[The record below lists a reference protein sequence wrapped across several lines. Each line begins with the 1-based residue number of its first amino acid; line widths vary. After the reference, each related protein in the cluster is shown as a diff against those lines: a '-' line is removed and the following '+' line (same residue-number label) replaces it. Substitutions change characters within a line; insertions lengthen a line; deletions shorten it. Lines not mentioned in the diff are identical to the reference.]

1 MESPVG
7 ESFWKSFLLFQITG
21 SLFLV
26 ITFCSK
32 CIQFIAINVYYNTVP
47 TNAIEVDIY
56 CPYSKW
62 LDIVIYLFTGC
73 TMQHVGS
80 QFPDQG
86 LNPCPLHWK
95 PRVLTTGPPEKSPI
109 LVFEFLHVIYNFQA
123 FSLSVRVIRITS
135 LSLTSSEEVST
146 WFQIMTSNLP

>member
-80 QFPDQG
+80 
-86 LNPCPLHWK
+86 
-95 PRVLTTGPPEKSPI
+95 
-109 LVFEFLHVIYNFQA
+109 
-123 FSLSVRVIRITS
+123 
-135 LSLTSSEEVST
+135 
-146 WFQIMTSNLP
+146 